1 MKAKMRMAMVWG
13 LACFSCTGMG
23 DSLLAQPSKG
33 PDAARM
39 GPRFEHLHD
48 IPFKGQGVPLTTV
61 HDAEGRAFLYV
72 AGNEAGLLIYD
83 LNDSPR
89 LVQSIPIAKLQSMHV
104 MSVSQVGKRL
114 FLALGNHWGKP
125 ENAGLAVIDAT
136 QPKDASVV
144 GVWKDTE
151 PNGAGG
157 AVLVNG
163 NTAYLAAMGNGL
175 VLLDVADPAAIRVVA
190 RLQPTLTFPD
200 ARPDRSKINA
210 RGLAAQK
217 NLLFLCY
224 DAGGVR
230 VIDVA
235 NPKKPTEI
243 GRYSNP
249 AMNGRPR
256 AYNNIVL
263 NGSLAY
269 VTVDYVGLEILDI
282 SNPRA
287 IKLRSWW
294 NPWNPKLDGF
304 RWFTSPGHA
313 NEIAYDA
320 KSKVLLMSAG
330 RTDLVA
336 VDVADPA
343 QPRQVGTIGDVD
355 DTQATWGLTLY
366 DDLAYLSYI
375 RTLGIPFRADWPG
388 VKVFRYRR

>member
-1 MKAKMRMAMVWG
+1 MNANMRLAIVWV
-13 LACFSCTGMG
+13 LACLSCTGAG
-23 DSLLAQPSKG
+23 EGLLAQPSKG
-33 PDAARM
+33 SDAAKK

-48 IPFKGQGVPLTTV
+48 IPFKGKGVPLTMA
-61 HDAEGRAFLYV
+61 HDSGGRSFLYV

-83 LNDSPR
+83 LKDSPR
-89 LVQSIPIAKLQSMHV
+89 LVHSIPISKLKSMHV
-104 MSVSQVGKRL
+104 MSVSQAGKRL
-114 FLALGNHWGKP
+114 FLALGNHWGKT

-136 QPKDASVV
+136 KPAEASVA

-151 PNGAGG
+151 ANGAGG

-175 VLLDVADPAAIRVVA
+175 IVLDVADPSAIRVLA
-190 RLQPTLTFPD
+190 RLQPALTFPD
-200 ARPDRSKINA
+200 ARPDRAKINA

-256 AYNNIVL
+256 AYNNLVL

-282 SNPRA
+282 ANPRA
-287 IKLRSWW
+287 IKLHSWW
-294 NPWNPKLDGF
+294 NPWNPKLDGL

-320 KSKVLLMSAG
+320 PSKVVLMSAG
-330 RTDLVA
+330 RSDLVA
-336 VDVADPA
+336 IDVSDPA

-355 DTQATWGLTLY
+355 DTQATWGLTLHG
-366 DDLAYLSYI
+366 DLIYLSYI
-375 RTLGIPFRADWPG
+375 RTFGIPFRADWPG
-388 VKVFRYRR
+388 VKVFRYRP